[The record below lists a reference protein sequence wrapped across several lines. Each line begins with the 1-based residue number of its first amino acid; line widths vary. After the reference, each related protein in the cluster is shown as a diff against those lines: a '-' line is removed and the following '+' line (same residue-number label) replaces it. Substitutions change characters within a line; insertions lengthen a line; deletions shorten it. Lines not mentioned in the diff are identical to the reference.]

1 MNNFEKLF
9 ENKIAEVLGS
19 QDPAHDLAHVK
30 RVVLT
35 AKKLAKIEGAKLEVV
50 VPAAWLHDLV
60 NLPKNHPDRALA
72 SQMAARAALD
82 FLKEIAYPVEFFE
95 AIAHAIEAHSFSAQ
109 IRPQSLE
116 AKIVQDADRLDA
128 LGAIGLARLF
138 SISTQMQRPFYS
150 MLDPFAIERTHDDKE
165 FAIDHI
171 HIKLK
176 QIVQQMNTPVG
187 REEAGVRFHFIEEFL
202 EQLNSE
208 ISG

>member
-1 MNNFEKLF
+1 MNNFEQLF
-9 ENKIAEVLGS
+9 EKKISEVLGS

-35 AKKLAKIEGAKLEVV
+35 AKKLAKLEGAKLEVV

-60 NLPKNHPDRALA
+60 NLPKNHSDRALA

-82 FLKEIAYPVEFFE
+82 FLKEISYPTEYFE
-95 AIAHAIEAHSFSAQ
+95 GIAHAIEAHSFSAQ
-109 IRPQSLE
+109 ILPQSLE

-150 MLDPFAIERTHDDKE
+150 LRDPFAIERTHDDKE

-176 QIVQQMNTPVG
+176 KIAHQMNTA
-187 REEAGVRFHFIEEFL
+187 EAQKEAGARFVFIDGFL
-202 EQLNSE
+202 AQLQSE
-208 ISG
+208 IAD